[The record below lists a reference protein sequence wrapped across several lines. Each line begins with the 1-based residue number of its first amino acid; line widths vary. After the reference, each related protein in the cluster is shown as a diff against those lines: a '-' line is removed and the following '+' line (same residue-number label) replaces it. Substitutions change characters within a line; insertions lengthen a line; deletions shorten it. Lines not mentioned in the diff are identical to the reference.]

1 MQLAFDI
8 GNSAVK
14 GGAFLESQLQHTFRT
29 AHDAEAISA
38 AIDAAVERRTVA
50 WAGITSVVPDS
61 TRLVVQLLDERDIA
75 AVVVRHDMRLPF
87 RLDYRT
93 PETLGSDRLAAAAAA
108 WLLFGAR
115 RTRSVIALDA
125 GTAVTCE
132 VVDRHGV
139 YLGGT
144 IAPGPVLMQR
154 ALNRETAQLPEVP
167 LELPASAVGRSTV
180 EAIQS
185 GTMYGFVESVGGL
198 LRRIADEIGDE
209 PYVVATG
216 GWGTLLHDRIDAIDS
231 IEPHLVLEGARR
243 IVEMNT

>member
-1 MQLAFDI
+1 MHLAFDI

-14 GGAFLESQLQHTFRT
+14 GGAFLGGRIQRTFRT
-29 AHDAEAISA
+29 ARDAEAISA
-38 AIDAAVERRTVA
+38 AIDKAVDRRTVA
-50 WAGITSVVPDS
+50 WAGIASVVPDS
-61 TRLVVQLLDERDIA
+61 TRLVIQLLDERGIPG
-75 AVVVRHDMRLPF
+75 VVIRHDMRLPF
-87 RLDYRT
+87 RLDYGT

-108 WLLFGAR
+108 WLLFGAER
-115 RTRSVIALDA
+115 RRSVIALDA

-132 VVDRHGV
+132 VVDRYGV

-167 LELPASAVGRSTV
+167 LELPVSAVGRSTV
-180 EAIQS
+180 EAIQA
-185 GTMYGFVESVGGL
+185 GAMYGFVESVGGL
-198 LRRIADEIGDE
+198 LRRIGEEIGDE

-231 IEPHLVLEGARR
+231 IEPHLVLEGVRR
-243 IVEMNT
+243 IVEMNR